1 MLVDVRSFP
10 RSRKNPQFNIDT
22 LPGAMGLAGIGYRH
36 VKELGGRRGRQNLGR
51 PSPNG
56 FWRNDS
62 FRNYADYALTPAFGA
77 TLAELLEWRR
87 EHRCAIMCA
96 EAAGPRGHIVDA
108 GRIEPAQLNP
118 GAAITPDGEVIYP
131 GSQQPLI

>member
-22 LPGAMGLAGIGYRH
+22 LPEAMGLAGIGYRH

-62 FRNYADYALTPAFGA
+62 FRNYADYVTYQQSTQGHLNADGL
-77 TLAELLEWRR
+77 
-87 EHRCAIMCA
+87 CAVERKFA
-96 EAAGPRGHIVDA
+96 SP
-108 GRIEPAQLNP
+108 P
-118 GAAITPDGEVIYP
+118 
-131 GSQQPLI
+131 

>member
-1 MLVDVRSFP
+1 
-10 RSRKNPQFNIDT
+10 
-22 LPGAMGLAGIGYRH
+22 MGLAGIGYRH

-77 TLAELLEWRR
+77 TLAELFEWRR
-87 EHRCAIMCA
+87 EHRCAIICA
-96 EAAGPRGHIVDA
+96 EAAWQRCHRQIIADWLIATGADVRHIVDA
-108 GRIEPAQLNP
+108 VGSNRHGSTPARRLRLMAKSSIR
-118 GAAITPDGEVIYP
+118 GH
-131 GSQQPLI
+131 SSH